1 MKPSRRGLTT
11 DWVVWTMISSSHNI
25 RTLHAKL
32 MSIKWMNC
40 LGEQK
45 ILHQVLFFN
54 FNKKNLHYAQRSL
67 NKLLRRQTCERCDNG
82 DNRNREASN
91 YYYGSDDDGDDA
103 GDDAG
108 DDGNYDYSNWPAK
121 NDCLTAMTMSL
132 VCSKS
137 DYALCKKTKLEKLGE
152 TRFHNLLSTGEFCAR
167 FAGGCQQRSR
177 HFF

>member
-67 NKLLRRQTCERCDNG
+67 NKLLRRQKCERCDNG
-82 DNRNREASN
+82 DNRNREAS
-91 YYYGSDDDGDDA
+91 YYYDDGDDA